1 MRSRDFLAHRILK
14 SIIITLEAASFY
26 GCIAHC
32 PAQHALARRY
42 AYWWTEQVKIC
53 RVIQLKLNQLLLY
66 F

>member
-26 GCIAHC
+26 GCI
-32 PAQHALARRY
+32 AQHALARRY